1 MKVNGYHW
9 VCQAPTMTKKLN
21 VIILWWCFFT
31 NPFHFIEMTNINI
44 YLNISIYTSEMTVS
58 YTCSEMTECLV
69 NYQFKSCFVKN
80 KDDRNFTWNVPS
92 LKSINKALSDFSH
105 CRRYILVFWV
115 SCSLIISPPCMKN
128 KDKQHINTT
137 TSCTTWSLDQNV
149 KSLTSRPVT
158 ILKLN
163 TNIRVE
169 TKSTLTS
176 IKFSSM

>member
-1 MKVNGYHW
+1 MVTIGSSKLQQW
-9 VCQAPTMTKKLN
+9 QKKLN

-31 NPFHFIEMTNINI
+31 NPFHFMQITNIKI
-44 YLNISIYTSEMTVS
+44 YLNISIYTSEMTAS
-58 YTCSEMTECLV
+58 YMCSEMTECLV

-80 KDDRNFTWNVPS
+80 KDDCNFTWNVPS

-105 CRRYILVFWV
+105 CRRYILVLWV

-128 KDKQHINTT
+128 KDRQYINTY
-137 TSCTTWSLDQNV
+137 TTWSLDQN

-163 TNIRVE
+163 TNIRIE